1 MMAMMC
7 KGWNFLY
14 AKEMKT
20 LIILSMNGISSAT
33 Q

>member
-20 LIILSMNGISSAT
+20 SMILSIIGIIFAT